1 MQELH
6 SLETTQLIDLLAQHT
21 SDYTR
26 MITNNITGDE
36 YEKCKLVIKAIQ
48 AEIEFRRKTADIPT
62 TNITRPPDFS

>member
-36 YEKCKLVIKAIQ
+36 YEKCKLVIKALQ
-48 AEIEFRRKTADIPT
+48 AEIEFRRNTADIQI
-62 TNITRPPDFS
+62 TNMTRPPDFS